1 VRKNLHGE
9 ASQEQ
14 TMHTPNPRP
23 SQRAA
28 MMTDAHAVDDDGDLY
43 EEVEGAAPDV
53 LQVLRL
59 LVPVVAL
66 TLGRSAGLWGAW
78 RGVAWR

>member
-1 VRKNLHGE
+1 
-9 ASQEQ
+9 
-14 TMHTPNPRP
+14 
-23 SQRAA
+23 